1 MAGLAPS
8 PPSKDMAALNVTS
21 GHLARL
27 RAAHSASSAGAARAK
42 DGGHGDFT
50 AHKKDGV
57 TPPPKQHGGLHIN
70 TRDHSPSLIINLLH
84 RSRRK
89 PCPLLTW
96 QPA

>member
-57 TPPPKQHGGLHIN
+57 TPPPN
-70 TRDHSPSLIINLLH
+70 NMAACT
-84 RSRRK
+84 
-89 PCPLLTW
+89 
-96 QPA
+96 